1 MIDLKIGPTIE
12 AINTSEIE
20 LMMIMHQQSILDL
33 KMDLDFIMVR
43 AAIKVM
49 IIIIKTTTYDSP
61 ARKITSKL

>member
-12 AINTSEIE
+12 AINTSEVE
-20 LMMIMHQQSILDL
+20 LMMITHQQSILDL
-33 KMDLDFIMVR
+33 KMDLDFIMAR

-49 IIIIKTTTYDSP
+49 IIIIKTTTYDNP